1 MRYKEIFTQIN
12 LKEEK
17 FLKFL
22 EDYSVTK
29 KLEEL
34 DERELFYLL
43 GEYFKDVRKK
53 LLEFQEKLKKEKS
66 EIEKLKKKRQKEESR
81 RLEELELRLKQI
93 EQDFNK
99 QLEKRKI
106 EFETSLLNEK
116 EEFLKTAKEEFEKF
130 INKKYQELAK
140 KEQELTEKELEIT
153 QRYNLLEQKEKTFES
168 LKEKELNNLKEKIA
182 EQEIEFQHSLKEK
195 EAKLLEEAQTK
206 IKKLYSTREEELKEK
221 ENKLNELE
229 ISLKKEKQILSI
241 KEKELEEEKKLISKK
256 VDELL
261 DKKIKNYE
269 RKISI
274 LESEIENL
282 REERDEILDEL
293 NDYKN
298 IADRRDLL
306 EELNEKKEKISQLTK
321 RIEEVKEE
329 KNNQILELEKELK
342 NIKDELNILRNEN
355 QKFLLEIEQVDKL
368 KTELRIKEEALK
380 EIDIL
385 KGENEYLRQKL
396 SSIYSTGKELDLRIQ
411 EIKKSPY
418 IHRRLENEL
427 KIDNELDYLENIY
440 NNISAYGVK
449 YPKRLLYAFHTA
461 IKSASFSPLTILSG
475 VSGTGKSELP
485 KLYSF
490 FGGFNFLSEAVQP
503 TWDSPES
510 MLGYFN
516 TIENK
521 FDATNI
527 LRFLIQTSLSKDE
540 SEYGLKESM
549 NLILL
554 DELNL
559 AHIEL
564 YFAEF
569 LSKYE
574 IKRGSE
580 NVSIDIKLGA
590 GLPPYKIPL
599 DDNLIWV
606 GTMNEDETTKS
617 LSDKVLDRSF
627 LINFPRPKKVKSRK
641 KLSKLNSEEF
651 RFLHR
656 NMWNKWI
663 ENEINLP
670 KELIEPY
677 VEIINTIN
685 EILIPTN
692 RAVGHR
698 VWQSMEFYIQNHP
711 LVRHY
716 LDNKDKLNKY
726 IKLAFEEQLVQKM
739 MPKLKGI
746 ETVGEEEEILQQIE
760 NILHENEFSIT
771 KDFQNAKNNP
781 YGQFIWNS
789 AEYMREDYE

>member
-1 MRYKEIFTQIN
+1 MIYKEIFAQIN

-53 LLEFQEKLKKEKS
+53 LLDFQEKLKKEKS
-66 EIEKLKKKRQKEESR
+66 EIERLKKEWQKEENK
-81 RLEELELRLKQI
+81 RLEELKLKLKQI

-106 EFETSLLNEK
+106 EFEASLLNEK
-116 EEFLKTAKEEFEKF
+116 EEFLKNAREEFEKF
-130 INKKYQELAK
+130 INKKYQEFAK

-153 QRYNLLEQKEKTFES
+153 QKYNLLEQKEKTFES

-195 EAKLLEEAQTK
+195 EAKLLEEAHTK
-206 IKKLYSTREEELKEK
+206 IKKLYSLKEEELKEK

-261 DKKIKNYE
+261 DEKIKNYE

-298 IADRRDLL
+298 IADRDLL

-342 NIKDELNILRNEN
+342 NIKDELNILRSEN

-368 KTELRIKEEALK
+368 KTELRIKEESLK

-396 SSIYSTGKELDLRIQ
+396 SSIYSTGQELDLRIQ

-440 NNISAYGVK
+440 NDISVYGVK

-641 KLSKLNSEEF
+641 KLSKLNNEEF

-656 NMWNKWI
+656 NTWNKWI

-677 VEIINTIN
+677 VEVINTIN

-711 LVRHY
+711 LVRHN

-746 ETVGEEEEILQQIE
+746 ETVGEEGEILQQIE

>member
-1 MRYKEIFTQIN
+1 MIYKEIFTQIN

-22 EDYSVTK
+22 EDYKVTK

-66 EIEKLKKKRQKEESR
+66 EIEILKKEWQKEENK
-81 RLEELELRLKQI
+81 RLEELELKLKQM

-106 EFETSLLNEK
+106 EFEASLLNEK
-116 EEFLKTAKEEFEKF
+116 EEFLKNAREEFEKF
-130 INKKYQELAK
+130 INKKYQEFAR

-153 QRYNLLEQKEKTFES
+153 QKYNLLEQKEKTFES
-168 LKEKELNNLKEKIA
+168 LKEKELNILKEKIA

-195 EAKLLEEAQTK
+195 EAKLLEEAHTK
-206 IKKLYSTREEELKEK
+206 VKKLYSLKEEELKGK

-229 ISLKKEKQILSI
+229 ISLKKEKQIFSI
-241 KEKELEEEKKLISKK
+241 KEKELEEEKKIISKK

-261 DKKIKNYE
+261 DEKIKNYE

-298 IADRRDLL
+298 IADRDLL

-342 NIKDELNILRNEN
+342 NIKDELNILRSEN

-368 KTELRIKEEALK
+368 KTELRIKEESLK

-396 SSIYSTGKELDLRIQ
+396 SSIYSTGQELDLRIQ

-641 KLSKLNSEEF
+641 KLLKLNNEEF

-656 NMWNKWI
+656 NTWNRWI

-677 VEIINTIN
+677 VEVINTIN

-711 LVRHY
+711 LVRY
-716 LDNKDKLNKY
+716 NMDNKDKLNKY

-746 ETVGEEEEILQQIE
+746 ETVGEEGEILQQIE
-760 NILHENEFSIT
+760 DILHKNEFSIT

>member
-1 MRYKEIFTQIN
+1 MIYKEIFAQIN

-22 EDYSVTK
+22 EDYRVTK

-66 EIEKLKKKRQKEESR
+66 EIEILKKEWQKEENK
-81 RLEELELRLKQI
+81 RLEELELKLKQM

-116 EEFLKTAKEEFEKF
+116 EEFLKNAREEFEKF
-130 INKKYQELAK
+130 INKKYQEFAK

-153 QRYNLLEQKEKTFES
+153 QKYNLLEQKEKTFES
-168 LKEKELNNLKEKIA
+168 LKEKELNILKEKIA

-195 EAKLLEEAQTK
+195 EAKLLEEAHTK
-206 IKKLYSTREEELKEK
+206 VKKLYSLKEEELKGK

-241 KEKELEEEKKLISKK
+241 KEKELEEEKKIISKK

-261 DKKIKNYE
+261 DEKIKNYE

-298 IADRRDLL
+298 IADRDLL

-342 NIKDELNILRNEN
+342 NIKDELNILRSEN

-368 KTELRIKEEALK
+368 KTELRIKEETLK

-396 SSIYSTGKELDLRIQ
+396 SSIYSTGQELDLRIQ

-641 KLSKLNSEEF
+641 KLLKLNNEEF

-656 NMWNKWI
+656 NTWNRWI

-677 VEIINTIN
+677 VEVINTIN

-711 LVRHY
+711 LVRY
-716 LDNKDKLNKY
+716 NMDNKDKLNKY

-746 ETVGEEEEILQQIE
+746 ETVGEEGEILQQIE
-760 NILHENEFSIT
+760 DILHKNEFSIT

>member
-1 MRYKEIFTQIN
+1 MIYKEIFAQIN

-22 EDYSVTK
+22 EDYNVTK

-34 DERELFYLL
+34 NERELFYLL

-53 LLEFQEKLKKEKS
+53 LLEFQEKLKKEKL
-66 EIEKLKKKRQKEESR
+66 EIEKLKKEWQKEESR
-81 RLEELELRLKQI
+81 RLKELELKLKQI
-93 EQDFNK
+93 EQDFNT

-106 EFETSLLNEK
+106 EFEASLLNEK

-140 KEQELTEKELEIT
+140 KEQKLTEKELEIT

-168 LKEKELNNLKEKIA
+168 LKEKELNNLKEKIS

-195 EAKLLEEAQTK
+195 EAKLLEEVQTK
-206 IKKLYSTREEELKEK
+206 IKKLYSTREVELKEK

-229 ISLKKEKQILSI
+229 VSLKKEKQILSI
-241 KEKELEEEKKLISKK
+241 KEKELEEEKKLVLKK

-261 DKKIKNYE
+261 QEKINNYE

-298 IADRRDLL
+298 IADRDLL
-306 EELNEKKEKISQLTK
+306 KELNEKKEKISQLTK

-342 NIKDELNILRNEN
+342 NIKNELNILRSEN
-355 QKFLLEIEQVDKL
+355 QKFLLEIEQIDKF

-396 SSIYSTGKELDLRIQ
+396 SSIYSTGQELDLRIQ

-418 IHRRLENEL
+418 IYIRLENEL
-427 KIDNELDYLENIY
+427 KINNELEYLENIY
-440 NNISAYGVK
+440 NDISAYGVK

-540 SEYGLKESM
+540 NEYGLKESM

-627 LINFPRPKKVKSRK
+627 LINFPRPKQVRSRK
-641 KLSKLNSEEF
+641 KLSKLNEKDF
-651 RFLHR
+651 RYLHR
-656 NMWNKWI
+656 DTWNKWI
-663 ENEINLP
+663 EDEINLP

-677 VEIINTIN
+677 VEIINIIN

-711 LVRHY
+711 LVRHN
-716 LDNKDKLNKY
+716 LDDKDKLNKY

-746 ETVGEEEEILQQIE
+746 ETVGEEGEVLQQIE
-760 NILHENEFSIT
+760 NILHKNEFSIT

-789 AEYMREDYE
+789 AEYMRKDYE

>member
-1 MRYKEIFTQIN
+1 MMYKEIFAQIN

-53 LLEFQEKLKKEKS
+53 LLDFQEKLKKEKS
-66 EIEKLKKKRQKEESR
+66 EIERLKKEWQKEENK
-81 RLEELELRLKQI
+81 RLEELELKLKQI

-106 EFETSLLNEK
+106 EFEASLLNEK
-116 EEFLKTAKEEFEKF
+116 EEFLKNAREEFEKF
-130 INKKYQELAK
+130 INKKYQEFAK

-153 QRYNLLEQKEKTFES
+153 QKYNLLEQKEKTFES

-195 EAKLLEEAQTK
+195 EAKLLEEAHTK
-206 IKKLYSTREEELKEK
+206 IKKLYSLKEEELKEK

-229 ISLKKEKQILSI
+229 VSLKKEKQILSI

-261 DKKIKNYE
+261 DEKIKNYE

-298 IADRRDLL
+298 IADRDLL

-321 RIEEVKEE
+321 KIEEVKEE
-329 KNNQILELEKELK
+329 KNNQILELEKERK
-342 NIKDELNILRNEN
+342 NIKDELYILRSEN

-368 KTELRIKEEALK
+368 KTELRIKEESLK

-396 SSIYSTGKELDLRIQ
+396 SSIYSTGQELDLRIQ

-440 NNISAYGVK
+440 NDISVYGVK

-641 KLSKLNSEEF
+641 KLSKLNNEEF

-656 NMWNKWI
+656 NTWNKWI

-677 VEIINTIN
+677 VEVINTIN

-711 LVRHY
+711 LVRHN

-746 ETVGEEEEILQQIE
+746 ETVGEEGEILQQIE

>member
-1 MRYKEIFTQIN
+1 MTYKEIFKRIN
-12 LKEEK
+12 LKEEA

-22 EDYSVTK
+22 KEKNISLN
-29 KLEEL
+29 LEEL
-34 DERELFYLL
+34 SETHIFYLL
-43 GEYFKDVRKK
+43 SDYFKDVRDK
-53 LLEFQEKLKKEKS
+53 LLLFQEKIKKEK
-66 EIEKLKKKRQKEESR
+66 
-81 RLEELELRLKQI
+81 EELEQLKKDWI
-93 EQDFNK
+93 EEKNNALKKLELELQQKEKEFNK
-99 QLEKRKI
+99 ELEKRKI
-106 EFETSLLNEK
+106 EFETSLLKEK
-116 EEFLKTAKEEFEKF
+116 EEFLKKAKEEFEKF
-130 INKKYQELAK
+130 MNQKYKEIAK
-140 KEQELTEKELEIT
+140 KEQKLSEKELEYA
-153 QRYNLLEQKEKTFES
+153 QRENLLEQKEKTFES
-168 LKEKELNNLKEKIA
+168 LKEKELNSLKQRIT
-182 EQEIEFQHSLKEK
+182 EQEIEFQYSLKEK
-195 EAKLLEEAQTK
+195 ESKLLEETQNK
-206 IKKLYSTREEELKEK
+206 IKKLYSLKEEELKKK
-221 ENKLNELE
+221 EDELNKLK
-229 ISLKKEKQILSI
+229 ISLEKLQQHLSL
-241 KEKELEEEKKLISKK
+241 KEKELEEEEKLITKK
-256 VDELL
+256 VDELIK
-261 DKKIKNYE
+261 KKIDNYE
-269 RKISI
+269 KKISI
-274 LESEIENL
+274 LEREVDSLI
-282 REERDEILDEL
+282 EERDEIFDEL

-298 IADRRDLL
+298 IADKDLL
-306 EELNEKKEKISQLTK
+306 EELNEKKANISQLLEK
-321 RIEEVKEE
+321 IEKVKEE
-329 KNNQILELEKELK
+329 KNNQILELEKENK
-342 NIKDELNILRNEN
+342 IIKDELNVLRSEN
-355 QKFLLEIEQVDKL
+355 KELLLEIEKIDKL
-368 KTELRIKEEALK
+368 KTEIRIKEEELK
-380 EIDIL
+380 EVEIL
-385 KGENEYLRQKL
+385 KNKNEHLRQKL
-396 SSIYSTGKELDLRIQ
+396 SSIYSTGKELELRIQ
-411 EIKKSPY
+411 DIKQTLY
-418 IHRRLENEL
+418 IKRSLENEL
-427 KIDNELDYLENIY
+427 QVENELQYLEKIY
-440 NNISAYGVK
+440 NNISDYGVK

-540 SEYGLKESM
+540 HTYGLKEGM

-574 IKRGSE
+574 IKRGSN
-580 NVSIDIKLGA
+580 NVNIDIKLGA
-590 GLPPYKIPL
+590 GLEPYRIPL

-627 LINFPRPKKVKSRK
+627 LINFPRPKQVRSRK
-641 KLSKLNSEEF
+641 KLSKLNEKDF
-651 RFLHR
+651 RYLHR
-656 NMWNKWI
+656 DTWNKWI

-677 VEIINTIN
+677 VEIINAIN

-711 LVRHY
+711 LVRHN
-716 LDNKDKLNKY
+716 LDDKDKLNKY

-746 ETVGEEEEILQQIE
+746 ETVGEEGKIFQQIE
-760 NILHENEFSIT
+760 NILHNNEFSIT